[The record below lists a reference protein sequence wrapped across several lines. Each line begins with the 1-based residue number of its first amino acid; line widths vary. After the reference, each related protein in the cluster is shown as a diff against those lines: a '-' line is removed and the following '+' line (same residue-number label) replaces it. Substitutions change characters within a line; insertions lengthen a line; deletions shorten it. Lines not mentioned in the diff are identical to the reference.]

1 MKFVAG
7 FVLFV
12 LGMTEAF
19 RMVRVVPSSHVTRR
33 NSIQTPKCIQ
43 IQSQP
48 RLVLSQLF
56 MDDEDDAPSDT
67 YPENCEAPRVM
78 LPGSACPLPPPPSEE
93 VTNNMNFAKA
103 RNAFW
108 SVTDV
113 ALKGAIAYLV
123 VIRISEFLNR

>member
-1 MKFVAG
+1 MKFVVG

-12 LGMTEAF
+12 LGMTDAF
-19 RMVRVVPSSHVTRR
+19 RMVPVVPSSPLIRKTTFQPTK
-33 NSIQTPKCIQ
+33 SIPT
-43 IQSQP
+43 QSQ
-48 RLVLSQLF
+48 RLILSQLF

-67 YPENCEAPRVM
+67 YPENCEAPRVL
-78 LPGSACPLPPPPSEE
+78 LPGSSCPLPPPPSEE
-93 VTNNMNFAKA
+93 VVNSMNFAKA

>member
-1 MKFVAG
+1 MKFAIG

-12 LGMTEAF
+12 LGMTDAF
-19 RMVRVVPSSHVTRR
+19 RMVPPSSPLIRR
-33 NSIQTPKCIQ
+33 TNLQTPNSIQ

-48 RLVLSQLF
+48 RLVLSQLYA
-56 MDDEDDAPSDT
+56 DDDDDAPSDT

-78 LPGSACPLPPPPSEE
+78 LPGSACPVPPPPSEE
-93 VTNNMNFAKA
+93 ITNNMNFDAA
-103 RNAFW
+103 RKTFW

-123 VIRISEFLNR
+123 FIRVSEFLNNM

>member
-1 MKFVAG
+1 MKFTIG

-12 LGMTEAF
+12 LGMTDAF
-19 RMVRVVPSSHVTRR
+19 RMVPPSSPLIRR
-33 NSIQTPKCIQ
+33 TNLQTPNSIQ

-48 RLVLSQLF
+48 RLVLSQLYA
-56 MDDEDDAPSDT
+56 DDDDDAPSDT

-78 LPGSACPLPPPPSEE
+78 LPGSACPVPPPPSEE
-93 VTNNMNFAKA
+93 ITNNMNFDAA
-103 RNAFW
+103 RKTFW

-123 VIRISEFLNR
+123 FIRVSEFLNNM

>member
-1 MKFVAG
+1 MKFVVG

-12 LGMTEAF
+12 LGMTEGF
-19 RMVRVVPSSHVTRR
+19 RLVRMVPSSPLLRS
-33 NSIQTPKCIQ
+33 NPLQTPKSMK
-43 IQSQP
+43 IQSQQ

-67 YPENCEAPRVM
+67 YPENCDAPRVM

-103 RNAFW
+103 RSAFW
-108 SVTDV
+108 NVADV